1 MPSNQLLRPNPI
13 PTKVMMNLLGFNV
26 GHGRPPMDT
35 VPEDLVEKAQ
45 SIVSATIVGSQMG
58 FA

>member
-1 MPSNQLLRPNPI
+1 
-13 PTKVMMNLLGFNV
+13 MMNLLGFNV